1 MTRDGQGGMGV
12 PPVSALIFI
21 SNGIIPI
28 SPSFPMDHRRKI
40 FENIS
45 LDAPPAIRVESA
57 YV

>member
-1 MTRDGQGGMGV
+1 MGV
-12 PPVSALIFI
+12 PLVSALIFI
-21 SNGIIPI
+21 LNGIIPI
-28 SPSFPMDHRRKI
+28 SPSFPMDHRRI

>member
-1 MTRDGQGGMGV
+1 MGV

-21 SNGIIPI
+21 WNGIIPI